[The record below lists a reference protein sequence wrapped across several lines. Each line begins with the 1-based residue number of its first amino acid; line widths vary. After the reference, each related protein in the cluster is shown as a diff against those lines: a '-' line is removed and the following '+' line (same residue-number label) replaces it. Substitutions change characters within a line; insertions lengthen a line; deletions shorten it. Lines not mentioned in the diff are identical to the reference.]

1 MTQQVKGLL
10 LNREVADTRQDLVI
24 YHDYEAP
31 CESLVKIE
39 EMESDYHWLIA
50 AISLKIAES
59 WS

>member
-1 MTQQVKGLL
+1 MR
-10 LNREVADTRQDLVI
+10 LNREVSDTRQDLVI

>member
-1 MTQQVKGLL
+1 MR
-10 LNREVADTRQDLVI
+10 LNREVSDTRQDLVI

-39 EMESDYHWLIA
+39 ESDYHWLIA